1 MASTISTTL
10 LYLYNFS
17 LFLVLDSAVKFTDQ
31 MLPIRLPSS
40 PIEDPDVN
48 AGSSVSIM
56 GWGTGAK
63 KILETADIQ
72 VYKQRFTF
80 TDILK

>member
-1 MASTISTTL
+1 MYYI
-10 LYLYNFS
+10 NFHF
-17 LFLVLDSAVKFTDQ
+17 FLVLDSAVKFTDQ
-31 MLPIRLPSS
+31 ILPIRLPSS

-48 AGSSVSIM
+48 AGSSVSII
-56 GWGTGAK
+56 GWGKGAK

-72 VYKQRFTF
+72 VYKQRFSF